1 MRTAHRAAPAPLA
14 DGKRTEEQQPKKW
27 LNDLNDSL
35 KGGLKAFPPQM
46 VQMVWKNTKTM
57 YFPSFFFFNIIVLI
71 RP

>member
-35 KGGLKAFPPQM
+35 KGGFKAFPPQM

-57 YFPSFFFFNIIVLI
+57 
-71 RP
+71 